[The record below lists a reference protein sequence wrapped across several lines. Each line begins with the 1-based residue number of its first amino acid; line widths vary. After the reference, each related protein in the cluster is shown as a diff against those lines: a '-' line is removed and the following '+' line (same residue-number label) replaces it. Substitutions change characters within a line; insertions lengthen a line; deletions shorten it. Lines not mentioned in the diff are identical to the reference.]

1 MIMVRV
7 CGYFCVDH
15 VHLCLLAMT
24 ILMGCECSSNPL
36 GWDSDLAALLLLVHL
51 LPPTAKGK
59 KMGKVSARD
68 AADHVMKF
76 VKVCSRHG

>member
-1 MIMVRV
+1 MFTMFI
-7 CGYFCVDH
+7 CV
-15 VHLCLLAMT
+15 LLVIA
-24 ILMGCECSSNPL
+24 ILMGCGCCPSNPL

-68 AADHVMKF
+68 AADHMIKF
-76 VKVCSRHG
+76 VKVCSRHGG